1 MKDRV
6 TRSVFSIALVLGL
19 AAMSIG
25 VRVYAQ
31 ANTAVRID
39 TLAIVGS
46 TLTITGKNFGSSTPT
61 VQVGNTTAAVSSSN
75 DVEIVA
81 EVAALAN
88 GTHLVTVVRDSNE
101 GGSAMSTLRIQ

>member
-1 MKDRV
+1 MRL
-6 TRSVFSIALVLGL
+6 RAIPLLSLMFAIAIGASIA
-19 AAMSIG
+19 
-25 VRVYAQ
+25 YAQ

-88 GTHLVTVVRDSNE
+88 GTHLVTVLRDSNE
-101 GGSAMSTLRIQ
+101 GGSAKSTLRIQ